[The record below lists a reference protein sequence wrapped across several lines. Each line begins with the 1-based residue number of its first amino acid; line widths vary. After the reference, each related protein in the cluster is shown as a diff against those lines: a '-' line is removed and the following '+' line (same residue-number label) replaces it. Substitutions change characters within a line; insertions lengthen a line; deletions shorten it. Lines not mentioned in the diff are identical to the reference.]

1 MKVQKIIWK
10 PFTCLRVKCQLK
22 NGLYSPYQAENKA
35 CVYISGVVS
44 YVCYNMETP
53 CLSTPVGT
61 AWLTGKISNFKT
73 FSGVRR
79 SSKFLTREITKPTG
93 DNMKILLGKPY
104 KHTVLNQNTHIY
116 IPTHTHTYIYICVC
130 AYMVWRFGR
139 NKSITFSK
147 INVLAFYTYI
157 LTFVHDIQS
166 LTQKHTTCLVTL
178 KC

>member
-116 IPTHTHTYIYICVC
+116 IPTHTHTYIYIYVCVRIWFEGLEETK
-130 AYMVWRFGR
+130 V
-139 NKSITFSK
+139 
-147 INVLAFYTYI
+147 
-157 LTFVHDIQS
+157 
-166 LTQKHTTCLVTL
+166 
-178 KC
+178 